1 MNRGIPDL
9 SPRSLPGHSRFQPAF
24 ATPWMNSIRDCP
36 IVKQHVQLQLR
47 KIRTCKYC
55 LSNEIGG
62 FFCRAEYSNRSSV
75 CLGARLPGLRV
86 AECALDGPLSDAL
99 LSSLWLRQSSESQ
112 PLMRL
117 N

>member
-1 MNRGIPDL
+1 MNRESRIC
-9 SPRSLPGHSRFQPAF
+9 LPGEYREIHVSNWLSLLLDGIQCGIAP
-24 ATPWMNSIRDCP
+24 SSS
-36 IVKQHVQLQLR
+36 QHVQLQLR

-62 FFCRAEYSNRSSV
+62 FFCRAEYSNRSSA